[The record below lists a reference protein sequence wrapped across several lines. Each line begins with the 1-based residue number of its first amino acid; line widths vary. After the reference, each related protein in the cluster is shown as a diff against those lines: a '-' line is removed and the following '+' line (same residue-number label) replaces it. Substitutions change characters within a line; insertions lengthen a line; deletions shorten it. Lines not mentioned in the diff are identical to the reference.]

1 MIVPS
6 RVRKQMVVDYFCPGT
21 PIEAV
26 ERCKARIT
34 AQAHGI
40 CTIRSSLAAPSTFKC
55 KHCGHDDAYDGDE
68 WTCKK
73 CSRTQQKVHCG
84 KEWRIMQERGDLNT
98 SGSNYL
104 TEMSDGYN
112 RGTRLSLYDGK
123 GRKVPSKF
131 KDLGLAHKNLAIPKK
146 SKDVTK
152 DKDSVGEDA
161 LDRTIDGHILEAK
174 AEFAEM
180 NIRLHHGGFQEAID
194 LFIKFRLSVAQ
205 LREKKI
211 VHAAC
216 MFATIKE
223 PTRKPWK
230 KKFRNKGK
238 FNASKKKR
246 LKMMTFKRQPM
257 VIKKYRE

>member
-21 PIEAV
+21 PIEVV
-26 ERCKARIT
+26 ERCQARIT
-34 AQAHGI
+34 AQAHGTS
-40 CTIRSSLAAPSTFKC
+40 TIRSSIAVPSTFKC
-55 KHCGHDDAYDGDE
+55 KHCGNTEAYDGDE

-73 CSRTQQKVHCG
+73 CSRTQQKVHNG

-123 GRKVPSKF
+123 GKRVPSKF
-131 KDLGLAHKNLAIPKK
+131 KDIGLAHKNLAKPKK
-146 SKDVTK
+146 SKDV
-152 DKDSVGEDA
+152 GEDT
-161 LDRTIDGHILEAK
+161 LDQTIDAHILEAK
-174 AEFAEM
+174 AEFTEM
-180 NIRLHHGGFQEAID
+180 NIRLHHGGFQEAMD
-194 LFIKFRLSVAQ
+194 LFIKFRLAVAQ

-223 PTRKPWK
+223 PTRKPWV
-230 KKFRNKGK
+230 KKFRNKGR
-238 FNASKKKR
+238 FNTSKKKR
-246 LKMMTFKRQPM
+246 LKMMTFKKRPM